1 MMAKRQQKKK
11 GCFSQLFTF
20 IFVFVALV
28 VIMTGNDKDDSKT
41 TSAPDPTATVS
52 VTATPEAKPTNA
64 PTTTLAQALSDDP
77 IMAVLQ
83 KAKNDRFAVVS
94 YEKETDMLIVELE
107 ASGDGLSYDVGS
119 AVLYMMKT
127 ADEAFE
133 ASGVPE
139 MVVRFFENNNG
150 NRNATITMRLEEETA
165 SQIDFEDFYVKYGWV
180 DEEAIQKFLS
190 LMDGYSLI
198 GEYKTLLQ

>member
-1 MMAKRQQKKK
+1 MFRKQKKK
-11 GCFSQLFTF
+11 QGCFSQFVTF

-28 VIMTGNDKDDSKT
+28 VIMTGNKKNDSKT
-41 TSAPDPTATVS
+41 APAPQPTAALS

-64 PTTTLAQALSDDP
+64 PTATPAAALSGDP
-77 IMAVLQ
+77 IMASLQ
-83 KAKNDRFAVVS
+83 KANNNRFAVVS

-127 ADEAFE
+127 ADGAFE

-150 NRNATITMRLEEETA
+150 SRNATITMRLKKETA

-180 DEEAIQKFLS
+180 GEEAIQKFLS
-190 LMDGYSLI
+190 MMDGYSLI